1 VNDDQHLIR
10 DERDEPLEMTSR
22 MISSF
27 SEVEARPSVHDG
39 GGSALLEKPNGDKLG
54 F

>member
-27 SEVEARPSVHDG
+27 SEVEARPVLG
-39 GGSALLEKPNGDKLG
+39 GLHHRYVRVWGQPESTG
-54 F
+54 